1 MREPQPAEAAKLRVK
16 RRESRVFSSIQ
27 DKKDQYGGGVLIVVG
42 LATMY
47 QSSRYDVGSLAA
59 IGPGFFPMVMG
70 VILTLCG
77 VAIAFTRSE
86 AVEDERDSD
95 VLGRPEWR
103 GWFCILGGVLS
114 FVL

>member
-27 DKKDQYGGGVLIVVG
+27 DKKDQYGGGLLILVG

-47 QSSRYDVGSLAA
+47 QSSRYDVGTLAA

-70 VILTLCG
+70 VILTACG
-77 VAIAFTRSE
+77 IIIAFGRSAE
-86 AVEDERDSD
+86 ADDEHDAAGARA
-95 VLGRPEWR
+95 PERR
-103 GWFCILGGVLS
+103 GWFCIL
-114 FVL
+114 